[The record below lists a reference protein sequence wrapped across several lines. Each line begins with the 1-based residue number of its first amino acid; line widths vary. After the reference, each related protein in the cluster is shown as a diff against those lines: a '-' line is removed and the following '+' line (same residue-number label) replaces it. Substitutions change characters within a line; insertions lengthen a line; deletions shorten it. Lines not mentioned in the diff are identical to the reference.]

1 MRINKVFDII
11 LNITDINH
19 IFVKKFDDKLIELLS
34 EKYLNRCFMSSYIVK
49 INKIINRSLLELNQ
63 NDLDCS
69 FNISVQF
76 EAECL
81 IYNKNEIILDM
92 EIQEIV
98 NNNIIT
104 KKDNILAL
112 IKNNQD
118 LSVFKKGDKI
128 PITVG
133 KVKYSLGSDKI
144 SINSYPFI
152 PILNNIKYYKVN
164 KLDSSEID
172 LLNDEI
178 LNSIKEEE
186 NIKLNILKNKNNNW
200 NYFKELIYPYKKNI
214 ELKDIKNKV
223 DLLELVKNLDKYE
236 NQIIEVNDKYDI
248 SDRIVILHKE
258 NEVNNYVKNNMYLI
272 IYDVLKKYYL
282 NLKLINDLSNIYN
295 TEKLIKENQTIFNI
309 YTKYKK

>member
-118 LSVFKKGDKI
+118 LSIFKKGDKI

-152 PILNNIKYYKVN
+152 PILDNIKYYKIN

-186 NIKLNILKNKNNNW
+186 NVKLNILKNKNNNW

-223 DLLELVKNLDKYE
+223 DLLELTKNLDKYE

-248 SDRIVILHKE
+248 SDRIIILHKE
-258 NEVNNYVKNNMYLI
+258 NEVNNYIKNNMYLI

>member
-1 MRINKVFDII
+1 
-11 LNITDINH
+11 
-19 IFVKKFDDKLIELLS
+19 
-34 EKYLNRCFMSSYIVK
+34 MSSYIVK

-118 LSVFKKGDKI
+118 LSIFKKGDKI

-152 PILNNIKYYKVN
+152 PILDNIKYYKIN

-186 NIKLNILKNKNNNW
+186 NVKLNILKNKNNNW

-223 DLLELVKNLDKYE
+223 DLLELTKNLDKYE

-248 SDRIVILHKE
+248 SDRIIILHKE
-258 NEVNNYVKNNMYLI
+258 NEVNNYIKNNMYLI

>member
-118 LSVFKKGDKI
+118 LSIFKKGDKI

-152 PILNNIKYYKVN
+152 PITNKNIIYYKIN
-164 KLDSSEID
+164 EITENDKLQLQESIINYIEI
-172 LLNDEI
+172 
-178 LNSIKEEE
+178 EE
-186 NIKLNILKNKNNNW
+186 NKKLEILKNKNNKW
-200 NYFKELIYPYKKNI
+200 NYFNDLLYPYKNNKN
-214 ELKDIKNKV
+214 KDIIKTEKCI
-223 DLLELVKNLDKYE
+223 DLLSFNYSNSIIYINDNINLSERLVCI
-236 NQIIEVNDKYDI
+236 Q
-248 SDRIVILHKE
+248 
-258 NEVNNYVKNNMYLI
+258 KNNITNYLEEKSI
-272 IYDVLKKYYL
+272 LILYNLLKKYYL
-282 NLKLINDLSNIYN
+282 NLKLINDLSTQYN
-295 TEKLIKENQTIFNI
+295 TDELIKKKSDIFELYI
-309 YTKYKK
+309 KYKK